1 MQNFLTSLFGEIPD
15 NLRFLIW
22 ELPRKYSHWH
32 SASDIQGAV
41 DYATKKREEADL
53 YYGVGLSPRPLGI
66 KARCPSSQIAGVVGV
81 WADIDIADP
90 VHSKNNLPSTAEEAL
105 SILGDLPSPT
115 WLIHS
120 GHGLQALWLYKEP
133 WIFDD
138 DAERKGAAE
147 LSAAWIYTIRERFR
161 SKGYDVDSTID
172 LARLL
177 RLPGTMN
184 LKDPKNPCEVKVL
197 SELDERYSIDD
208 LEGYITGTA
217 WEAARKRSGNTS
229 AGTASFVLDPMGEPS
244 MSAFVALM
252 ENEPKFAKS
261 WSHKRRDLK
270 DQSASSYDMSLAA
283 LAVIAGW
290 NDQQVVNLLVAHRRK
305 HGADLKL
312 REDYYSRTLAA
323 AKSTAFGGTVS
334 AQAIED
340 VEQLKNDD
348 TIPEDEK
355 RAAILNAIS
364 GALKIKITR
373 IVRYTTD
380 PTQYR
385 VYSGMDNAKFKSPD
399 EYIQQTKFRATL
411 FGAFKRLPP
420 TFKAEEWVKLLQL
433 MADIMEDEDAGD
445 EATEKGSIIGW
456 LEGYLKDRPPVPIT
470 ESFEP
475 GYPVIIDGIIHIS
488 TKPLIQW
495 LWTSVREKHTAQ
507 ALGPMLSNIGAEQ
520 RRVHIES
527 DCGRTTRSL
536 WALPEGEYEWNTGYT
551 DPLEQERQDT

>member
-1 MQNFLTSLFGEIPD
+1 LQRFLESLFGELPD
-15 NLRFLIW
+15 GLHFLVW
-22 ELPRKYSHWH
+22 ELPRKYSHWYT
-32 SASDIQGAV
+32 ASTIGGAV
-41 DYATKKREEADL
+41 EYATKKLADADL
-53 YYGVGLSPRPLGI
+53 YYGVGFSPSALGL
-66 KARCPSSQIAGVVGV
+66 KARCPKNRIAGTVGV
-81 WADIDIADP
+81 WCDVDLSDP
-90 VHSKNNLPSTAEEAL
+90 VHSKKNLPATQEEAL
-105 SILGDLPSPT
+105 DILSCFPEPSWT
-115 WLIHS
+115 IHS
-120 GHGLQALWLYKEP
+120 GHGLQLLWLYPEP
-133 WIFDD
+133 WVFDGEE
-138 DAERKGAAE
+138 ERQEASE
-147 LSAAWIYTIRERFR
+147 LSAAWIYSIRERFR
-161 SKGYDVDSTID
+161 AKGYDVDSTID
-172 LARLL
+172 LSRIL
-177 RLPGTMN
+177 RLPGTRN
-184 LKDPKNPCEVKVL
+184 LKDPSSPKDVKVIAE
-197 SELDERYSIDD
+197 SSARYTPDD
-208 LEGYITGTA
+208 LGAYISETAMQGAETKASASAPEGST
-217 WEAARKRSGNTS
+217 
-229 AGTASFVLDPMGEPS
+229 FVLDPMGEPS

-252 ENEPKFAKS
+252 ENDSKFAKS
-261 WSHKRRDLK
+261 WGHKRRDLK
-270 DQSASSYDMSLAA
+270 DQSASSYDMSLAS
-283 LAVIAGW
+283 LAVMAGW
-290 NDQQVVNLLVAHRRK
+290 SDQEVVNLLVAHRRK

-323 AKSTAFGGTVS
+323 AKRTAFGDTVS
-334 AQAIED
+334 SQAIED

-348 TIPEDEK
+348 TITEDEK
-355 RAAILNAIS
+355 RAEILNAIS

-411 FGAFKRLPP
+411 FGAFKRLPT
-420 TFKAEEWVKLLQL
+420 TFKAEEWAKLLQL

-507 ALGPMLSNIGAEQ
+507 ALGPMLSSIGAEQ
-520 RRVHIES
+520 RRIHVES
-527 DCGRTTRSL
+527 DYGRTTRSL